1 LARMFARTGIKSK
14 SRASM
19 IISSRFC
26 NRWSQLDLTLSP
38 PRRRCRPPTPG
49 NSPPHRPPFLPYR
62 PPSSAIIAEDA
73 AGQSP
78 CGEAAVA
85 ARSSVGRAQCGL
97 RERVGAA
104 AYTLLLRRLNAAG
117 WRWPA
122 DLRRPAA
129 DVGCGVVGS
138 GPEVRIA
145 IHRGCV
151 SSMARGGFA
160 GSSSRLEDVQVF
172 GPGMVVVADFIHRRQ
187 SARLAVLDF

>member
-1 LARMFARTGIKSK
+1 
-14 SRASM
+14 
-19 IISSRFC
+19 
-26 NRWSQLDLTLSP
+26 
-38 PRRRCRPPTPG
+38 
-49 NSPPHRPPFLPYR
+49 
-62 PPSSAIIAEDA
+62 
-73 AGQSP
+73 
-78 CGEAAVA
+78 VA
-85 ARSSVGRAQCGL
+85 ARSSVGRAQHGL

-160 GSSSRLEDVQVF
+160 GSSSRLEDVRVF
-172 GPGMVVVADFIHRRQ
+172 GPGMVAVGQAGCVGFFIPLSAPAARRGGIVAGENRADSGHGGRRR
-187 SARLAVLDF
+187 RLRRYLLKASSSNYR